1 MRETIVDRAYAKTL
15 LPPRKEDGH
24 KGDFGKLLVLGG
36 SVGYTGAPYLAAS
49 AAVHSGC
56 GLVYLGVPE
65 SIWAV
70 EAQKCVSAM
79 SFPLPETDGRLC
91 LAALDKMQDK
101 LKGCDV
107 LALGPGLGRGKETEQ
122 LVHALLW
129 QVKEPLVLDAD
140 GLNALQ
146 GCTEKL
152 DVRRGRVTILT
163 PHDGEFARLTD
174 RTLRE
179 IASSERTELASRFVC
194 EHGCILVLKGHRT
207 RIALPDGRM
216 LVNTSGCSALSK
228 GGSGD
233 VLTGLIA
240 SLLCQGVGAAEAA
253 ALGVWLHGRA
263 GELLAQEMTAYCAS
277 PRELV
282 TRGLGLAFRSCWK
295 HKKAKRNKAAASNDS
310 AACLIEVKTG
320 KAPPNES
327 GALLPILT
335 EDGKDHFLPGMRF
348 GSSAC
353 LTTRFVRAKRAMTL
367 GMTMRLLNISLNSQ
381 TRSLA
386 IIVPRKM
393 KMSAR
398 MV

>member
-79 SFPLPETDGRLC
+79 PFPLPETDGRLC

-174 RTLRE
+174 RTGDRV
-179 IASSERTELASRFVC
+179 ERTDRAC
-194 EHGCILVLKGHRT
+194 EPLCLRARLYLGAQGAPDAHCAAGRADARQHERLLGALKGRE
-207 RIALPDGRM
+207 RGRADR
-216 LVNTSGCSALSK
+216 LDRVASVPGRGRGRGRGARRVAPRPRGRASGA
-228 GGSGD
+228 GND
-233 VLTGLIA
+233 RVLCEPAGARDAGTGPRV
-240 SLLCQGVGAAEAA
+240 SGAA
-253 ALGVWLHGRA
+253 GSIKRQRG
-263 GELLAQEMTAYCAS
+263 
-277 PRELV
+277 
-282 TRGLGLAFRSCWK
+282 TR
-295 HKKAKRNKAAASNDS
+295 
-310 AACLIEVKTG
+310 
-320 KAPPNES
+320 PP
-327 GALLPILT
+327 
-335 EDGKDHFLPGMRF
+335 H
-348 GSSAC
+348 
-353 LTTRFVRAKRAMTL
+353 
-367 GMTMRLLNISLNSQ
+367 
-381 TRSLA
+381 
-386 IIVPRKM
+386 
-393 KMSAR
+393 R
-398 MV
+398 MIRRPV

>member
-24 KGDFGKLLVLGG
+24 KGDFGKLVVLGG

-79 SFPLPETDGRLC
+79 PFPLPETDGRLC
-91 LAALDKMQDK
+91 LAALDRMQDK

-152 DVRRGRVTILT
+152 DVRRGR
-163 PHDGEFARLTD
+163 
-174 RTLRE
+174 
-179 IASSERTELASRFVC
+179 TELASRFAC

-282 TRGLGLAFRSCWK
+282 TRGLGLAFR
-295 HKKAKRNKAAASNDS
+295 
-310 AACLIEVKTG
+310 E
-320 KAPPNES
+320 
-327 GALLPILT
+327 LL
-335 EDGKDHFLPGMRF
+335 E
-348 GSSAC
+348 A
-353 LTTRFVRAKRAMTL
+353 
-367 GMTMRLLNISLNSQ
+367 
-381 TRSLA
+381 
-386 IIVPRKM
+386 
-393 KMSAR
+393 
-398 MV
+398 